1 MSFFTALDVS
11 ASALSA
17 ERLRVDLA
25 TANLAN
31 ARSTR
36 TAEGGPYKR
45 KDAVFRAVAVGESF
59 SNRFDSAV
67 RRVKVEGIVDGK
79 GKPRE
84 IFNPTHPDADENG
97 LVKMPNVDVTEELV
111 NLMSAQRSFEANIS
125 VIQASRE
132 MAQRALRIGR

>member
-1 MSFFTALDVS
+1 MSFFTALEVS
-11 ASALSA
+11 ASALKA

-45 KDAVFRAVAVGESF
+45 KDPVFRAVPITDTFGT
-59 SNRFDSAV
+59 RFDRAV
-67 RRVKVEGIVDGK
+67 RQVKVDRIAEGTGA
-79 GKPRE
+79 PRE
-84 IFNPTHPDADENG
+84 IFNPTHPDADSEG
-97 LVKMPNVDVTEELV
+97 LVKMPNVDISEELV